1 MKYYEETT
9 CIKVQ
14 NILVIIF
21 FIILLLIVQ
30 LRCDNLYLIHRS
42 IQEVIGIVLG
52 RCVEVLRFVG
62 AEDHQLSHIKTT
74 HTLPPGPEV
83 LLASMT
89 IQQARAEVGALW
101 RGQDVAA
108 GKRARKEK

>member
-1 MKYYEETT
+1 M
-9 CIKVQ
+9 
-14 NILVIIF
+14 
-21 FIILLLIVQ
+21 
-30 LRCDNLYLIHRS
+30 
-42 IQEVIGIVLG
+42 LG

-89 IQQARAEVGALW
+89 IQQARAEVGVLF
-101 RGQDVAA
+101 RGQDVVAERRERKQ
-108 GKRARKEK
+108 GRKEISGVGYC

>member
-1 MKYYEETT
+1 MYKVSKYIGNY
-9 CIKVQ
+9 
-14 NILVIIF
+14 L
-21 FIILLLIVQ
+21 FIILLLSVQ
-30 LRCDNLYLIHRS
+30 LRYDNLYLIHRS

-108 GKRARKEK
+108 GKKDRKKK